1 MRRSR
6 RENGFPARLVIPGY
20 YGTNCVK
27 WNCRLALM
35 ARRPTEFRTITL
47 YSDPDPIVGS
57 SEDATKPVW
66 AVAPE
71 SIIVF
76 PAHRS
81 FLPRPPKPKSG
92 VGRGRMARYDP
103 LKSASM
109 ADRNWIEAL
118 LEPPAGLSWQRFSF
132 LWSPA
137 RVGPFE
143 LCCRATDWGGKAQPI
158 NGARNAVHSINVMIA
173 D

>member
-1 MRRSR
+1 
-6 RENGFPARLVIPGY
+6 LVIPGY

-27 WNCRLALM
+27 WICRLVLM
-35 ARRPTEFRTITL
+35 ARRPTEFQTIAL
-47 YSDPDPIVGS
+47 YSDPNPVAGS
-57 SEDATKPVW
+57 SENATKPVW

-81 FLPRPPKPKSG
+81 FLAPAETEIWGWAWSDRPVRSIEVSVDG
-92 VGRGRMARYDP
+92 G
-103 LKSASM
+103 
-109 ADRNWIEAL
+109 RNWTEAL
-118 LEPPAGLSWQRFSF
+118 LEPPAGHSWQRFSF

-137 RVGPFE
+137 RAGSFE
-143 LCCRATDWGGKAQPI
+143 LCCRATDASGKAQPI